1 MAYQIPGG
9 RSAPRHS
16 GLPGIGRKPWHSK
29 PVSDAPRWLLGRI
42 GFWIALPGL
51 DAAYQRQ
58 LLTLSRVRRAAATV
72 ATSRKQLELQVGQ
85 LEQQVGELRGQSHG
99 GMEAGQGGIADE
111 CQVRRDTTEQRLADL
126 RRQYAE
132 MQAEEERV
140 IAACRRLQ
148 VKVDAFRAAK
158 EATEAAYTEA
168 EEAAEAAWTEVTG
181 AALGCH
187 ECAAAVSSRLPRVSG
202 ACASRDPRRHVF
214 WAYHR

>member
-1 MAYQIPGG
+1 
-9 RSAPRHS
+9 
-16 GLPGIGRKPWHSK
+16 
-29 PVSDAPRWLLGRI
+29 
-42 GFWIALPGL
+42 
-51 DAAYQRQ
+51 
-58 LLTLSRVRRAAATV
+58 
-72 ATSRKQLELQVGQ
+72 
-85 LEQQVGELRGQSHG
+85 
-99 GMEAGQGGIADE
+99 MEAGQGGIADE

-181 AALGCH
+181 ASLGCH
-187 ECAAAVSSRLPRVSG
+187 ECAAAVSSRLPRLSG

>member
-1 MAYQIPGG
+1 MAYQIPGR
-9 RSAPRHS
+9 RSASRHG
-16 GLPGIGRKPWHSK
+16 GLPSFGRKPWHSK

-58 LLTLSRVRRAAATV
+58 LLTLTRVRRAAATV

-85 LEQQVGELRGQSHG
+85 LEQQVGERGGQSHAE
-99 GMEAGQGGIADE
+99 MEAGQGGIADE
-111 CQVRRDTTEQRLADL
+111 GQVRRDTLQRLADL
-126 RRQYAE
+126 RRQYAD

-140 IAACRRLQ
+140 IAASRRLQ

-168 EEAAEAAWTEVTG
+168 EEAAEAAWAEVTG
-181 AALGCH
+181 NADTDPAGAHSAAGQ
-187 ECAAAVSSRLPRVSG
+187 PN
-202 ACASRDPRRHVF
+202 
-214 WAYHR
+214 